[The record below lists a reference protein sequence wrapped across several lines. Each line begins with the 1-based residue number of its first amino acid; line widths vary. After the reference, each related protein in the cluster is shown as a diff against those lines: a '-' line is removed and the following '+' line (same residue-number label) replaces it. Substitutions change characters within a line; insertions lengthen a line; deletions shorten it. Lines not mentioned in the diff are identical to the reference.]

1 MTQYQLDL
9 QRPLSINGAQSSRA
23 FYNLVVSIRDVSLF
37 SKGIKPHRGWRI
49 TDVKNYFGVKGN
61 PTKVLA
67 QLQELRDNLA
77 VSQGH

>member
-49 TDVKNYFGVKGN
+49 SDVKNYFGVKGN
-61 PTKVLA
+61 PTKVLI
-67 QLQELRDNLA
+67 QLQELRENLI
-77 VSQGH
+77 VS

>member
-61 PTKVLA
+61 PTKVLI
-67 QLQELRDNLA
+67 QLQELREDLI
-77 VSQGH
+77 VS

>member
-23 FYNLVVSIRDVSLF
+23 FYNLVISIRDVSLF

-49 TDVKNYFGVKGN
+49 TDVKNYFGVKGS
-61 PTKVLA
+61 PTKVLI
-67 QLQELRDNLA
+67 QLQALREDLL
-77 VSQGH
+77 S

>member
-77 VSQGH
+77 VS

>member
-1 MTQYQLDL
+1 MTQFQLDL

-37 SKGIKPHRGWRI
+37 SKGMKPHRGWRI

-77 VSQGH
+77 VS

>member
-37 SKGIKPHRGWRI
+37 SKGIKPHRGWKI
-49 TDVKNYFGVKGN
+49 SDVKNYFGVKGN
-61 PTKVLA
+61 PTKVLI
-67 QLQELRDNLA
+67 QLQELREDLI
-77 VSQGH
+77 VS

>member
-1 MTQYQLDL
+1 MTQFQLDL

-61 PTKVLA
+61 PTKVLV
-67 QLQELRDNLA
+67 QLQELRESLIA
-77 VSQGH
+77 S

>member
-37 SKGIKPHRGWRI
+37 SKGIKPYRGWRI

-77 VSQGH
+77 VS

>member
-67 QLQELRDNLA
+67 QLQELREEY
-77 VSQGH
+77 VS

>member
-9 QRPLSINGAQSSRA
+9 QRPLSINGVQSSRA

-37 SKGIKPHRGWRI
+37 SKGMKPHRGWRI

-77 VSQGH
+77 VS

>member
-1 MTQYQLDL
+1 MTQFQLDL

-61 PTKVLA
+61 PTKVLI
-67 QLQELRDNLA
+67 QLQELREDLI
-77 VSQGH
+77 VS

>member
-61 PTKVLA
+61 PTKVLI
-67 QLQELRDNLA
+67 QLQELRENLT
-77 VSQGH
+77 VS

>member
-1 MTQYQLDL
+1 MTQFQLDL

-37 SKGIKPHRGWRI
+37 SKGIKPHGGWRI

-61 PTKVLA
+61 PTKVLI
-67 QLQELRDNLA
+67 QLQELREDLI
-77 VSQGH
+77 VS

>member
-9 QRPLSINGAQSSRA
+9 QRPLSINGTQSSRA

-67 QLQELRDNLA
+67 QLQELREEL
-77 VSQGH
+77 VG

>member
-61 PTKVLA
+61 PTKVLI
-67 QLQELRDNLA
+67 QLQELRENL
-77 VSQGH
+77 VS

>member
-61 PTKVLA
+61 PTKVLI
-67 QLQELRDNLA
+67 QLQELRENLI
-77 VSQGH
+77 VS

>member
-61 PTKVLA
+61 PTKVLI
-67 QLQELRDNLA
+67 QLQELREEY
-77 VSQGH
+77 VS

>member
-61 PTKVLA
+61 PTKVLV
-67 QLQELRDNLA
+67 QLQELRENLI
-77 VSQGH
+77 VS

>member
-61 PTKVLA
+61 PTKVLI
-67 QLQELRDNLA
+67 QLQELREDL
-77 VSQGH
+77 VS

>member
-61 PTKVLA
+61 PTKVLI

-77 VSQGH
+77 VS